1 MKQILVDASQEESID
16 LNKNKDIAI
25 LALKAF
31 WSKPRPYIYQV
42 ESKLSRS
49 ELQVFLAPAQYIHM
63 TKYQVNSQK

>member
-31 WSKPRPYIYQV
+31 WSKPRPYIHTFIKYCQNYQD
-42 ESKLSRS
+42 LSYKF
-49 ELQVFLAPAQYIHM
+49 FLHQPNIFI
-63 TKYQVNSQK
+63 